1 MTIDFEPAGP
11 GERPKRPW
19 LPMLLLPLLAF
30 VIGLAAM
37 GWLLSRWEGGAR
49 FLGVAPATPA
59 VQEAPP
65 KIKMVAEPP
74 PADPVAS
81 GPEPQRL
88 LIDPEITRR
97 VKTGICFWIWAWP
110 VSLRRAVEP
119 AS

>member
-11 GERPKRPW
+11 GERPKRAW
-19 LPMLLLPLLAF
+19 MPMLLLPILAF
-30 VIGLAAM
+30 VVGLAAM
-37 GWLLSRWEGGAR
+37 GWLLSRWESGAR
-49 FLGVAPATPA
+49 LLGVAPAAPA

-65 KIKMVAEPP
+65 RMAVVAEPP
-74 PADPVAS
+74 PADPVAA

-110 VSLRRAVEP
+110 VA
-119 AS
+119 A